1 MNLNV
6 SEVSTGDGM
15 YKYKYFT
22 SYVRETLLKDYS
34 ADEVFKGGMT
44 VVTTL
49 DPAIQEAAESAADA
63 KMNGLSDNLELAL
76 VSVDPDTGFIK
87 ALIGG
92 RDYDANEFNLA
103 TQAKR
108 QPGSSFKTFTLLAAL
123 NEGVSPETNLNCA
136 GHVNINGWQ
145 VENYGGT
152 DYGHQKCFRRFL

>member
-1 MNLNV
+1 
-6 SEVSTGDGM
+6 
-15 YKYKYFT
+15 
-22 SYVRETLLKDYS
+22 
-34 ADEVFKGGMT
+34 MT

-152 DYGHQKCFRRFL
+152 DYGTRSIRSASPFPLTLVLLSYVPKSVLRK